1 MSARR
6 GMQVVGGLLLA
17 VAAVFGCFLVSQA
30 ADLYQLIASWT
41 VKDNYFQDV
50 FNVCRLF
57 LWALGAFWC
66 YQTFCSGL
74 ALISH
79 MGERRPLPVPQNKHQ
94 QQGNHH
100 HHQGGGQG
108 HPQQQN
114 RVPQQQQLK

>member
-17 VAAVFGCFLVSQA
+17 VAAVFGFFLASQA
-30 ADLYQLIASWT
+30 AELYQLISNWS
-41 VKDNYFQDV
+41 VKENYFHDV
-50 FNVCRLF
+50 FNVCKLF

-74 ALISH
+74 NLVSH
-79 MGERRPLPVPQNKHQ
+79 EEKRPQPQNKPQ
-94 QQGNHH
+94 QQGNHNQ

-108 HPQQQN
+108 HGQQN
-114 RVPQQQQLK
+114 RVPQQQLK